1 MRIMLDKSHSRPRLY
16 RTGSR
21 WCLGIPLLILAVSS
35 LISAC
40 DDTVDPFVEED
51 RFFTVFGFLDTASD
65 EQFVRVVTLRKTF
78 GLSDEGP
85 IDARV
90 TTTAIEDG
98 SVLVWQD
105 SLIAFEDGSFGHVF
119 HRAMRPI
126 PGWTYRFDVTRSD
139 GLQSSA
145 RTTIPLISTV
155 ALDSPSIAVSTVT
168 QKVRWENIDFP
179 PFRVEVWY
187 RFQNARPNQPF
198 LNAIVTYPENIY
210 GGPVNPGNN
219 WEVVVR
225 LTEDR
230 EKVTEKLGISGD
242 AAPFLMGVGMRLTM
256 SDNQWRPPDGV
267 FDREILVQPGTFSN
281 VENGFGFLGSVN
293 QYAVEWTLEQDIVNR
308 IGYTFPSKR

>member
-1 MRIMLDKSHSRPRLY
+1 MPLTLDTYHPGRSRDRIYTSRL
-16 RTGSR
+16 
-21 WCLGIPLLILAVSS
+21 LGIPLLILA
-35 LISAC
+35 ISTLVGAC

-78 GLSDEGP
+78 GLTDEGP

-98 SVLVWQD
+98 SKIVWQD
-105 SLIAFEDGSFGHVF
+105 SLIAFADGSFGHVF
-119 HRAMRPI
+119 HAAMHPV

-145 RTTIPLISTV
+145 RTTIPLIITV
-155 ALDSPSIAVSTVT
+155 ALDSPSIAFSTVT
-168 QKVRWENIDFP
+168 QKIRWDNIDFP

-198 LNAIVTYPENIY
+198 LNAIVTYPEDIY

-230 EKVTEKLGISGD
+230 EKVTDKLGISGD
-242 AAPFLMGVGMRLTM
+242 AAPFLLGVGMRLTM
-256 SDNQWRPPDGV
+256 SDNQWRPPDGI

-281 VENGFGFLGSVN
+281 VEKGFGFLGSVN
-293 QYAVEWTLEQDIVNR
+293 QYVVEWTLDPDIVKR